1 MIAKS
6 TVKLID
12 EAVIP
17 AVVLII
23 AKILGIYLVNYLLKV
38 DYNINPNGFLNILPS
53 ITYTS
58 PNDYIVAENYSNLA
72 MFVAVALGTLVV
84 TVKAHFL
91 HESHI
96 SPRLHQKLVKL
107 NLEKFISTSFH
118 LYHQAFIWLV
128 FLWLV
133 TIFLITATLAEI
145 IYPQVSAIAVIIALN
160 FSWILAVDVQKEIE
174 IARERT

>member
-1 MIAKS
+1 MVAK
-6 TVKLID
+6 TTIKLID

-23 AKILGIYLVNYLLKV
+23 AKILGLLFVNYLFKI
-38 DYNINPNGFLNILPS
+38 DYSINPSGFLDFLPS
-53 ITYTS
+53 ITYSS
-58 PNDYIVAENYSNLA
+58 PRDYIIAENYSNLA
-72 MFVAVALGTLVV
+72 MFAAVTLGTLLV
-84 TVKAHFL
+84 TIKAHFL

-96 SPRLHQKLVKL
+96 SPRFHQKMVRL

-133 TIFLITATLAEI
+133 TIFLIISTLAEI
-145 IYPQVSAIAVIIALN
+145 IYPQISAIAVIIALN
-160 FSWILAVDVQKEIE
+160 FSWILAVDVEKEIE
-174 IARERT
+174 IARDKI